1 MHIATELAVTF
12 KLVSHLFLLQS
23 FIVNVSLLQ
32 WGKVTLVDI
41 MVSRGDDG
49 AFALDKHM
57 ESLLAKHL
65 QTGYTFCAG
74 TNYMPHHEFI
84 LT

>member
-1 MHIATELAVTF
+1 MCCDRVWTRGSQTG
-12 KLVSHLFLLQS
+12 
-23 FIVNVSLLQ
+23 

-41 MVSRGDDG
+41 MVSRGDEG

-65 QTGYTFCAG
+65 QTGYTICAG
-74 TNYMPHHEFI
+74 TKYMPHHEFI